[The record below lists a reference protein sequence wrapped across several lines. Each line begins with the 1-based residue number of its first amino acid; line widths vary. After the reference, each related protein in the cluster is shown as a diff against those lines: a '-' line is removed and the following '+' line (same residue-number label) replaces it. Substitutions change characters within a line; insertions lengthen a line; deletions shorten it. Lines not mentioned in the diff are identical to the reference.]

1 MTGILAKLV
10 AKNAVS
16 GFTPDEFFER
26 YWERIGGFNNHSG
39 VPVNEESALR
49 FITVYSCVRVLSEAL
64 ASLPLV
70 VYKSRPDGGSDKAMD
85 HPVYDVLSNEPNDE
99 MHSVTWR
106 EQQMSNLVISGNNY
120 SIITRNGKG
129 QVIDVY
135 PVPWERCWPY
145 RDPKDWTIKYRVDD
159 RGKYEIFPASEV
171 FHVTG
176 LGWDGILGYSPIRMA
191 SESIGVG
198 MAAAQFTARFYGQG
212 MSASGTIEHP
222 NEMSETAY
230 QRLKGDVAEN
240 WSGLHNAWKPII
252 LEGGAKYST
261 ISMPMKDA
269 QFIETRKLAR
279 EEIAGLFRVPPHMI
293 ADLERSTNNNIE
305 QQSLEFVMYSLL
317 PYIVKWESV
326 INWKLFSKRD
336 RQQGYYAKFNVEGLL
351 RGDYK
356 SRQEGLAIQ
365 RQNGVISANEWR
377 AFEEMN
383 PRSEAGADALLVN
396 SAMIS
401 TPAPGPD
408 PQTTG
413 PKNPAGGGR

>member
-106 EQQMSNLVISGNNY
+106 EQQMSNLVISGNSY
-120 SIITRNGKG
+120 SIVTRNGKG
-129 QVIDVY
+129 QAIDVY

-212 MSASGTIEHP
+212 MSASGTVEYP
-222 NEMSETAY
+222 GELSDKAY
-230 QRLKGDVAEN
+230 QRLKEDVAEN
-240 WSGLHNAWKPII
+240 WGGLHNAWKPII
-252 LEGGAKYST
+252 LEGGAKYQT
-261 ISMPMKDA
+261 VSMPMKDA
-269 QFIETRKLAR
+269 QFIETRKFSR

-317 PYIVKWESV
+317 PYIAKWESV

-365 RQNGVISANEWR
+365 RQNGVINANEWR

-383 PRSEAGADALLVN
+383 PIDGDAGSSYLVN

-401 TPAPGPD
+401 TPTPGSD
-408 PQTTG
+408 PQVIT